1 MGRGLGHRP
10 AEGLAGRFRAVDADD
25 DATGASP
32 GPRRWHDDEGD
43 RGQVEARAA
52 DRSQEQAG
60 EAAPPPGADD
70 EQLRVRGGFEE
81 SAGGVLLHEP
91 AGDPRVG
98 IGVVDRGQG
107 VGEQPG
113 ARRPMSIRFGVEV
126 GRVDRHGL
134 APGVHHV
141 HVEMTGVC
149 VVHGPLERMLAP
161 RGAVDADDDVASFTA
176 IFHGAIVCR
185 VARAAVGPKVPL
197 ALVRAGAAA
206 GWRAAAGPSALA
218 PIEARRRTLGVC
230 RERCRREEP

>member
-10 AEGLAGRFRAVDADD
+10 GEGLAGRFRAVDADD

-32 GPRRWHDDEGD
+32 SPRRWHDDEGD

-70 EQLRVRGGFEE
+70 EQLRIRGGFEE
-81 SAGGVLLHEP
+81 GGGGVLLHEP
-91 AGDPRVG
+91 AGDARVG
-98 IGVVDRGQG
+98 IGVVDRGQR

-134 APGVHHV
+134 APRVHHV

-161 RGAVDADDDVASFTA
+161 RRAVDADDDVTSFTA
-176 IFHGAIVCR
+176 IFHGAIVCASPAPGR
-185 VARAAVGPKVPL
+185 AQGPPDPARQERTAEV
-197 ALVRAGAAA
+197 VRGGGTFGSGTHQAD
-206 GWRAAAGPSALA
+206 
-218 PIEARRRTLGVC
+218 RRTLGVMP
-230 RERCRREEP
+230 EASHREEP